1 MTVVW
6 LTVATRWVDW
16 LLFPVFIAVI
26 RFLLSF
32 PFVDPFGIQI
42 L

>member
-1 MTVVW
+1 MTVAW
-6 LTVATRWVDW
+6 LTEATRWVDW

-26 RFLLSF
+26 RCLYLF